1 MKLSELLEVMEGCQV
16 VEIDDLSRPVG
27 SMTVYTGTI
36 RGIKKRQPNKRGS
49 DKRGLCR
56 QRRIDYWNKLKKK
69 RRKIWQN
76 FISQSRITK
85 QER

>member
-36 RGIKKRQPNKRGS
+36 RGIKKDNPINEAQVSAVCAGR
-49 DKRGLCR
+49 DGL
-56 QRRIDYWNKLKKK
+56 IIGIN
-69 RRKIWQN
+69 
-76 FISQSRITK
+76 
-85 QER
+85 